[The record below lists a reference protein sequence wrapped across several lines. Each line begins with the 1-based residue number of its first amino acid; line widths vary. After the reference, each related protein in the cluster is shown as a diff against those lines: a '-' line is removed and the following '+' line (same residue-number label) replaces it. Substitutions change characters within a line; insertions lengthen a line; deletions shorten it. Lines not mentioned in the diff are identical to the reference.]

1 MAIERFTS
9 KRALT
14 CWTVTAI
21 YGLISAATSPL
32 VIHYMPKMVFDGSA
46 ITIIVILS
54 IFGIFVFNNFK
65 FLLFIQ
71 TRSSGQ

>member
-21 YGLISAATSPL
+21 YGLISAATSPI

-54 IFGIFVFNNFK
+54 VFGIFNLYY
-65 FLLFIQ
+65 FLF
-71 TRSSGQ
+71 